1 MLYMFLAE
9 GFEETEV
16 VGCLDVIRRAGIDIK
31 TVSIGEKTVVGSHGI
46 EVSADILKGELDLD
60 KMTGIILPGGMP
72 GTINLQNDGTV
83 QNAITVC
90 VERGLLLAAICAAPM
105 VLGARGVLNG
115 KRAVCYPGF
124 EEHLEGAEVQN
135 ALCVTDGNTITAKG
149 AGAAMLFGAAI
160 VDYFVAGEGRQILD
174 LMQHA

>member
-9 GFEETEV
+9 GFEEAEAI
-16 VGCLDVIRRAGIDIK
+16 GCLDVVRRAGIDVK
-31 TVSIGEKTVVGSHGI
+31 TVSIGEKTVLGSHGI
-46 EVSADILKGELDLD
+46 GVSADILKNELDLD

-72 GTINLQNDGTV
+72 GTTNLQNDETV

-90 VERGLLLAAICAAPM
+90 VKKGLLLAAICAAPM
-105 VLGARGVLNG
+105 VLGMRGVLNG
-115 KRAVCYPGF
+115 KGAVCYPGF
-124 EEHLEGAEVQN
+124 EEYLNGADIQD
-135 ALCVTDGNTITAKG
+135 ALCVADGNVITAKG

-160 VDYFVAGEGRQILD
+160 VDYFAAGEGRKILD